1 MTELPDFLMEPL
13 VRAAL
18 AEDLA
23 PWGDAT
29 SRAVIPAGT
38 RGTVVMRSRQP
49 GIVSGMQVAALAFR
63 LIDAGLT
70 IEVLAAD
77 GAPCT
82 AGQVLM
88 RVSGDMTA
96 ILMAERVALNF
107 AGRMCGIATLTA
119 AYVAEAGAARITCT
133 RKTTPGLRLMEKA
146 AVAHGGGANHRYGLG
161 DAILIK
167 DNHIA
172 AAGGVAAVLGRVKAV
187 RSHMMRVEIEV
198 DTLDQL
204 DQVLASG
211 GADCVLLDNM
221 DNPTLARAVQLVAGR
236 LVTEASGNM
245 SLPRIAGVAAT
256 GSTTSASA
264 RLPIPPRCWTS
275 PLITTPAEEPQRLCP
290 LGLHH
295 RSESNRPDRFR
306 LSIGHSGR
314 AGGSCPSEVAMVLA
328 HLHRIDPE
336 ANMARFY
343 SIDALPTLFGE
354 SSVLRCWGRIG
365 TRGRTSLETWPTAAE
380 AEAGR
385 RSNPSAE
392 ITPRL
397 QTDWKS
403 RSRRHADL
411 SGVYGF
417 RCRRPSSSAPAS
429 IAIRSCRTSART
441 TALGESCTCR
451 ASIEPEMNPCTE
463 RLWAVTA
470 PSIRPVEAI
479 TTSGAL
485 ADPTIRP

>member
-49 GIVSGMQVAALAFR
+49 GIVSGMQVASLAFR

-70 IEVLAAD
+70 IEILAAD

-133 RKTTPGLRLMEKA
+133 RKTTPGLRLVEKA
-146 AVAHGGGANHRYGLG
+146 AVRHGGGASHRYGLG

-236 LVTEASGNM
+236 LITEASGNM

-256 GSTTSASA
+256 GVDYISV
-264 RLPIPPRCWTS
+264 
-275 PLITTPAEEPQRLCP
+275 
-290 LGLHH
+290 G
-295 RSESNRPDRFR
+295 
-306 LSIGHSGR
+306 
-314 AGGSCPSEVAMVLA
+314 
-328 HLHRIDPE
+328 
-336 ANMARFY
+336 
-343 SIDALPTLFGE
+343 ALT
-354 SSVLRCWGRIG
+354 
-365 TRGRTSLETWPTAAE
+365 
-380 AEAGR
+380 
-385 RSNPSAE
+385 
-392 ITPRL
+392 
-397 QTDWKS
+397 
-403 RSRRHADL
+403 H
-411 SGVYGF
+411 
-417 RCRRPSSSAPAS
+417 SAPVLDL
-429 IAIRSCRTSART
+429 
-441 TALGESCTCR
+441 ALDY
-451 ASIEPEMNPCTE
+451 
-463 RLWAVTA
+463 
-470 PSIRPVEAI
+470 
-479 TTSGAL
+479 
-485 ADPTIRP
+485 DPG

>member
-70 IEVLAAD
+70 IETLAAD

-133 RKTTPGLRLMEKA
+133 RKTTPGLRLVEKA
-146 AVAHGGGANHRYGLG
+146 AVRHGGGVSHRYGLG

-256 GSTTSASA
+256 GVNYISVGALTHSAPV
-264 RLPIPPRCWTS
+264 LD
-275 PLITTPAEEPQRLCP
+275 
-290 LGLHH
+290 LGL
-295 RSESNRPDRFR
+295 DY
-306 LSIGHSGR
+306 G
-314 AGGSCPSEVAMVLA
+314 AG
-328 HLHRIDPE
+328 
-336 ANMARFY
+336 
-343 SIDALPTLFGE
+343 
-354 SSVLRCWGRIG
+354 
-365 TRGRTSLETWPTAAE
+365 
-380 AEAGR
+380 
-385 RSNPSAE
+385 
-392 ITPRL
+392 
-397 QTDWKS
+397 
-403 RSRRHADL
+403 
-411 SGVYGF
+411 
-417 RCRRPSSSAPAS
+417 
-429 IAIRSCRTSART
+429 
-441 TALGESCTCR
+441 
-451 ASIEPEMNPCTE
+451 
-463 RLWAVTA
+463 
-470 PSIRPVEAI
+470 
-479 TTSGAL
+479 
-485 ADPTIRP
+485 